1 MIFNSA
7 DAWYARFTGGD
18 RDTPPRS
25 RVDAHRRRVRRVL
38 PPLNG
43 AVGTCTDTL
52 VSGTSCVPTCD
63 PGYVL
68 EGVTSCTD
76 RVLTEAVCTL
86 DVTTRAELKAAVDAC
101 VGDRLC
107 EVTMPHWDVSQ
118 VTDMSFLFQ
127 GKTGFNVD
135 ISRWNVS
142 QVTDARGMF
151 QGATNFYRNII
162 GLDLRRQREHD
173 GDVHGRRH
181 LARVRP
187 LAATGSTRRTDRPV
201 LGS

>member
-1 MIFNSA
+1 MQDMFYDA
-7 DAWYARFTGGD
+7 DAFNTMPVGW
-18 RDTPPRS
+18 DTSKVTDLIIFMSQTHGSEVHGRQRHTLPE
-25 RVDAHRRRVRRVL
+25 RVDAHRQRVRRVL
-38 PPLNG
+38 PPVNG

-63 PGYVL
+63 PYYVL

-107 EVTMPHWDVSQ
+107 EVTMPHWDVSR

-127 GKTGFNVD
+127 GKHSSTWTSASG
-135 ISRWNVS
+135 RC
-142 QVTDARGMF
+142 
-151 QGATNFYRNII
+151 
-162 GLDLRRQREHD
+162 RR
-173 GDVHGRRH
+173 
-181 LARVRP
+181 
-187 LAATGSTRRTDRPV
+187 
-201 LGS
+201 